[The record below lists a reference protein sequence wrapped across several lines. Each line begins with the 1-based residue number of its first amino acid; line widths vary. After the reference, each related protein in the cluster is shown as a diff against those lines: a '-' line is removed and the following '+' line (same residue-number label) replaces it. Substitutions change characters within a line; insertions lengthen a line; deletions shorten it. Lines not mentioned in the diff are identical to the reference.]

1 MTRGTYNHEITREI
15 VKLARISRN
24 KTQEQFGEICG
35 VHQTTIAHLE
45 SGYMDVTVN
54 LQSKLKDGFRR
65 MRVSNEEIEIF
76 KRAVDIKRARNYK
89 V

>member
-15 VKLARISRN
+15 IKLGRLSRN
-24 KTQEQFGEICG
+24 KTQSEFAAICD
-35 VHQTTIAHLE
+35 VHQTCIAHLE
-45 SGYMDVTVN
+45 SGYMDITVN

-65 MRVSNEEIEIF
+65 LRISNEEIELF
-76 KRAVDIKRARNYK
+76 KRAADIKKLRGYK